1 MTDVANALPSQP
13 GVLLHSY
20 LFAWL
25 FFLGLSLGSGG
36 LLMLYQ
42 LTGGHWMLP
51 LHRYLRAALAP
62 LLALALLFIPVLSG
76 LAYVYPWAH
85 GSHSVAD
92 KAWYLNSASFVL
104 RAIIALTLWLIL
116 TSGHRRVTGRDPRLN
131 GRSAVGLIVY
141 FVTMT
146 MAAVDWIG
154 SLQSDWYST
163 GFGLIVTTAQG
174 LGAFAFATSC
184 ATLASSRAGNPLGPR
199 ACGDLGNLLL
209 AFVMTW
215 MYLAFVQFLIIWA
228 EDLPHETVWYFP
240 RLRTD
245 WLYITLGL
253 FALQFALPFC
263 LLLFRR
269 VTRRPGSLALI
280 ALTALAGNLIYV
292 SWLVLPSVNPGGI
305 HYGWTDLVAL
315 MAIGGVWAFFFSR
328 DLEKTRPEHWRTAH
342 G

>member
-1 MTDVANALPSQP
+1 MTDVAGTLSSQP
-13 GVLLHSY
+13 AVLLHSY

-25 FFLGLSLGSGG
+25 FFLGLSLGSAG

-62 LLALALLFIPVLSG
+62 LLALALLFIPILLGLS
-76 LAYVYPWAH
+76 YVYPWAR
-85 GSHSVAD
+85 GTHSFAD
-92 KAWYLNSASFVL
+92 KQWYLNSAFFAV
-104 RAIIALTLWLIL
+104 RALVALALWFLL
-116 TSGHRRVTGRDPRLN
+116 TRAHRTASGRDPRLN

-146 MAAVDWIG
+146 VAAVDWIG
-154 SLQSDWYST
+154 SLQPDWYST

-184 ATLASSRAGNPLGPR
+184 ATLAAKRSPR
-199 ACGDLGNLLL
+199 PMGEQACGDLGKLLL
-209 AFVMTW
+209 ALVMTW

-240 RLRTD
+240 RFTTD
-245 WLYITLGL
+245 WLYVTLGV
-253 FALQFALPFC
+253 FALQFVVPFF

-269 VTRRPGSLALI
+269 LTRQPGSLALI
-280 ALTALAGNLIYV
+280 AIVALVGNLLYV
-292 SWLVLPSVNPGGI
+292 SWLILPSVEPAGI
-305 HYGWTDLVAL
+305 GYGWTDLVAL
-315 MAIGGVWAFFFSR
+315 LAIGGVWGFFFSR
-328 DLEKTRPEHWRTAH
+328 DLETL
-342 G
+342 